1 MWMDAVDLR
10 DFYASEQGRVAR
22 IMIRRQIREVWPD
35 VKGQT
40 VIGMGYVTPYLGV
53 FRGEAERI
61 VATMPAAQGVLHWP
75 REGGGLTT
83 LTEEAE
89 LPFPD
94 LSIDR
99 LLLVHTLECTEQV
112 RPLLREA
119 WRVLA
124 GSGRLMVVVPNRR
137 GLWARFERTPFGH
150 GLPYS
155 PGQLSRLLRETLFTP
170 LQSRTALFVPPS
182 RRRFLL
188 SSAGALENIGQRWFK
203 TFAGVILMEATK
215 QIYAASSQAPA
226 RRQRAWAAARPT
238 VSNPTP
244 SHRASR
250 SHT

>member
-1 MWMDAVDLR
+1 M
-10 DFYASEQGRVAR
+10 
-22 IMIRRQIREVWPD
+22 
-35 VKGQT
+35 
-40 VIGMGYVTPYLGV
+40 
-53 FRGEAERI
+53 
-61 VATMPAAQGVLHWP
+61 
-75 REGGGLTT
+75 
-83 LTEEAE
+83 
-89 LPFPD
+89 
-94 LSIDR
+94 
-99 LLLVHTLECTEQV
+99 
-112 RPLLREA
+112 
-119 WRVLA
+119 
-124 GSGRLMVVVPNRR
+124 
-137 GLWARFERTPFGH
+137 
-150 GLPYS
+150 
-155 PGQLSRLLRETLFTP
+155 LRETLFTP

>member
-1 MWMDAVDLR
+1 MDAVDLR
-10 DFYASEQGRVAR
+10 DFYASDQGRVAR

-35 VKGQT
+35 VRGLT
-40 VIGMGYVTPYLGV
+40 VMGMGYATPYLGV
-53 FRGEAERI
+53 FRGEAERL

-75 REGGGLTT
+75 NEGGGQTT
-83 LTEEAE
+83 LTEETE
-89 LPFPD
+89 LPFAD
-94 LSIDR
+94 LSVDR
-99 LLLVHTLECTEQV
+99 LLLVHALECTEQV

-170 LQSRTALFVPPS
+170 LQSRTALFMPPV

-188 SSAGALENIGQRWFK
+188 SSAGALENIGLRWFT

-215 QIYAASSQAPA
+215 QIYAASPQVPA
-226 RRQRAWAAARPT
+226 RQRRSWVTAHPT

-244 SHRASR
+244 SHLSGRFD
-250 SHT
+250 T